1 MNVFSIPVEKRTKI
15 LTDLI
20 ARDVVMD
27 LDLARTNLLNKEEIK
42 LVKDVVKNIITTH
55 RVVNLFLDEY
65 FEEIKKILNKE
76 ENE

>member
-65 FEEIKKILNKE
+65 FEEIKKVLNKE
-76 ENE
+76 ENK